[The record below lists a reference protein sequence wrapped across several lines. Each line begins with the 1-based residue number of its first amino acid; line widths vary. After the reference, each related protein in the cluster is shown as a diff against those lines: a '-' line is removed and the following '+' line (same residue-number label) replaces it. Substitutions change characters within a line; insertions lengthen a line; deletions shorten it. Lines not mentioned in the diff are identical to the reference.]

1 MKYNETTSLE
11 RAGGTMEEAT
21 IGAISPASVFA
32 NKEILG
38 RKSGEKNFFCPPV
51 PHVPVLGPIV
61 ANGSSQL
68 ATFHHDLSVWAGM
81 TKFRAARRKQ
91 G

>member
-1 MKYNETTSLE
+1 
-11 RAGGTMEEAT
+11 MEKAT

-32 NKEILG
+32 NKDI
-38 RKSGEKNFFCPPV
+38 RVRNYDEKFFFGPLV

-61 ANGSSQL
+61 ADNSSQQ
-68 ATFHHDLSVWAGM
+68 AIFHHDLSLWAGM
-81 TKFRAARRKQ
+81 TECRAARRKH

>member
-11 RAGGTMEEAT
+11 RAGGTMEKAA

-38 RKSGEKNFFCPPV
+38 RKSGEKKFFGPPV
-51 PHVPVLGPIV
+51 PHVPVLGPTV
-61 ANGSSQL
+61 ANSSSQ
-68 ATFHHDLSVWAGM
+68 
-81 TKFRAARRKQ
+81 
-91 G
+91 